1 MPCNRVISSSCHLF
15 YLLIWCF
22 IPTMT
27 SVQEK
32 NRGSLPVVAMPL
44 SETCLPVATQS
55 SQEGLA
61 SLWRYL
67 QYITNCT
74 KKLKTVS
81 ESLPQ
86 GRTGP
91 VFVLKVKLVMPS
103 SSVHWPFPS
112 SSLFP
117 PSFTVLSTELCSIS
131 MPSNNAHPQS
141 AGQLNYATW
150 ECAQLNTVTIRWE
163 MTKINLFFHICQLFT
178 G

>member
-1 MPCNRVISSSCHLF
+1 MPCNRVISSSYHLF

-44 SETCLPVATQS
+44 SETCPPVATQS

-67 QYITNCT
+67 QYITNCAQ
-74 KKLKTVS
+74 KLKTAS

-91 VFVLKVKLVMPS
+91 VFVLKVKFLSAFFKCALTFPKQF
-103 SSVHWPFPS
+103 PFPTQFYS
-112 SSLFP
+112 AVHRALFHKHAFKQC
-117 PSFTVLSTELCSIS
+117 PSTICRTAELCNLR
-131 MPSNNAHPQS
+131 MCS
-141 AGQLNYATW
+141 AQHSHHQMGNDK
-150 ECAQLNTVTIRWE
+150 N
-163 MTKINLFFHICQLFT
+163 
-178 G
+178 